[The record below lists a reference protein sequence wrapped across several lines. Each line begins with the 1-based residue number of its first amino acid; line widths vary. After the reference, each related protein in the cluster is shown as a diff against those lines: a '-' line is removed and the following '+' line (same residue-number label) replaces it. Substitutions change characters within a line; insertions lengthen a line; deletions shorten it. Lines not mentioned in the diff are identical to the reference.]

1 MPRHVLVALL
11 LTGAATANAQT
22 PADLKARTADLVLSG
37 RVVDL
42 VFAGRELRYTVI
54 DTGGK
59 TAALNVKETPTE
71 IRIEVAADVL
81 FDFDKAAILPRA
93 QSTLHDVAG
102 VIKEKGRGRDFRIE
116 GYTDSKG
123 SDAYNQ
129 KLSERR
135 ADAVKQWLAQ
145 KEGLS
150 NARMTTQGLGAKRP
164 VAANTEP
171 DGSDNPDGRQKN
183 RRVEI
188 VLAK

>member
-1 MPRHVLVALL
+1 MVRHGLVALL

-22 PADLKARTADLVLSG
+22 PTDLQARATDLVFSG

-42 VFAGRELRYTVI
+42 VFVDRDLRYTVI
-54 DTGGK
+54 DTAGR
-59 TAALNVKETPTE
+59 TAALNIKETPTE

-81 FDFDKAAILPRA
+81 FDFDKAAILPKA
-93 QSTLHDVAG
+93 QSTLHDVVG
-102 VIKEKGRGRDFRIE
+102 VIREKGQGRAVRIE

-135 ADAVKQWLAQ
+135 AVAVKQWLVQ

-150 NARMTTQGLGAKRP
+150 GARMTTQGFGAKRP
-164 VAANTEP
+164 VAPNTKP
-171 DGSDNPDGRQKN
+171 DGSDDPEGRQKN